1 MRALIVLLLAS
12 LPLTALHAADTRK
25 AAAPQASQKAMPAG
39 KLDRR
44 NAGKPAPAVSF
55 TTRDGKSQTLADYRG
70 KPVLVNL
77 WATWCRPCVAEM
89 PALDIMAQ
97 RLAGRVTVLPLSQ
110 DLAGWRAVDGFF
122 KPGRF
127 KALKP
132 VLDKPGDFAS
142 EIGATGLPVTILY
155 DAQGREVW
163 RVSGPLAWEKPE
175 TDRLL
180 R

>member
-1 MRALIVLLLAS
+1 
-12 LPLTALHAADTRK
+12 
-25 AAAPQASQKAMPAG
+25 MPAG

-97 RLAGRVTVLPLSQ
+97 RLAGRVTVL
-110 DLAGWRAVDGFF
+110 
-122 KPGRF
+122 
-127 KALKP
+127 
-132 VLDKPGDFAS
+132 
-142 EIGATGLPVTILY
+142 
-155 DAQGREVW
+155 
-163 RVSGPLAWEKPE
+163 
-175 TDRLL
+175 
-180 R
+180 